1 MQNTLNKVANLP
13 ILALNQLEGAEM
25 ISGVSNASLLVA
37 TSVNALKKAVDSN
50 EEALEQLI
58 SATSDAENGSE
69 SEGLDIYA

>member
-1 MQNTLNKVANLP
+1 
-13 ILALNQLEGAEM
+13 M

-58 SATSDAENGSE
+58 NATSDAENGSE
-69 SEGLDIYA
+69 SEGLDNLCVIKSPQGLLVHFAKSAVLSA